1 MKKKINIP
9 KISVLIRAFNE
20 SKWINICLKKISEQ
34 SIKPLEIIVVDN
46 KSNDGTVEIIKKF
59 YKKVKVYK
67 YNQNYAPGKMLN
79 FSMSK
84 CKGDYVLVIS
94 AHCIPCDNFLIE
106 NLVANLE
113 NNFKICASYARQVSL
128 NFSDDLTIRDLMLTY
143 GSESKLQKTD
153 PQFNNACSIIR
164 KSEWKNNQFDN
175 SITNLEDRYWAAQ
188 MLKKKKFIYYSSE
201 SKVFHYHGSHHN
213 NSPERLIKTKK
224 TILFNKK
231 SFGLSSDNLQIK
243 QSDIFPIYVHNKAT
257 TKNLINNLRLI
268 DKKFE
273 RKFLV
278 FLGGNIKINKN
289 NKYFI
294 YKREKK
300 ESSNQDFYLS
310 DVLNYYKKII
320 LKYSQ
325 NKEYL
330 LICSD
335 NFNSIS
341 SSFLKRSIKVI
352 NDCFPDTIFAAK
364 KTSDPIFLDDGDET
378 TRLNKLNKSRKEN
391 KPLLIGKRNNGIL
404 IHVSNL
410 FKVDKFGGIIKLIY

>member
-1 MKKKINIP
+1 M
-9 KISVLIRAFNE
+9 
-20 SKWINICLKKISEQ
+20 
-34 SIKPLEIIVVDN
+34 
-46 KSNDGTVEIIKKF
+46 
-59 YKKVKVYK
+59 
-67 YNQNYAPGKMLN
+67 
-79 FSMSK
+79 
-84 CKGDYVLVIS
+84 
-94 AHCIPCDNFLIE
+94 
-106 NLVANLE
+106 
-113 NNFKICASYARQVSL
+113 
-128 NFSDDLTIRDLMLTY
+128 
-143 GSESKLQKTD
+143 
-153 PQFNNACSIIR
+153 
-164 KSEWKNNQFDN
+164 
-175 SITNLEDRYWAAQ
+175 
-188 MLKKKKFIYYSSE
+188 
-201 SKVFHYHGSHHN
+201 
-213 NSPERLIKTKK
+213 
-224 TILFNKK
+224 
-231 SFGLSSDNLQIK
+231 
-243 QSDIFPIYVHNKAT
+243 
-257 TKNLINNLRLI
+257 RLI